1 MPFPYRPRHRR
12 QVSWRAGLEKV
23 PSEFGL
29 VYRLTRR
36 EHQWRLQRAIPALG
50 GVPPEAIRDC
60 LPAEGQHQ
68 RSGNRCSG
76 WLQLQAEVSN
86 RLPVN
91 KNRRFSDFLTPTVPF
106 RCGGGGD
113 RRDLVTAAK
122 LRQKQPWS
130 GLGWSS
136 RMKRLPQKL
145 SRMFLRLVTHEAR
158 ENIHAA
164 RGIQGIHPEFLRQ
177 RDDNAHFQ
185 EYQASCLGE
194 RWPILLSE
202 KDGKWA
208 WLP

>member
-1 MPFPYRPRHRR
+1 M
-12 QVSWRAGLEKV
+12 
-23 PSEFGL
+23 
-29 VYRLTRR
+29 
-36 EHQWRLQRAIPALG
+36 PALG

-68 RSGNRCSG
+68 RRGNRHEDG
-76 WLQLQAEVSN
+76 WLQLPAEFKSPAGQEKPQDFW
-86 RLPVN
+86 LFL
-91 KNRRFSDFLTPTVPF
+91 RRPCRFD
-106 RCGGGGD
+106 CGGGGD